1 MKIIITIDGGGTKTE
16 CLISDIHGNIIGTS
30 LSGPSNIRNQGL
42 DTSIDNIA
50 NSIQDIIREKDVFI
64 SVLVIGLPAIE
75 EEHKNQTEE
84 IKEGLLKCGKIPID
98 SKDRI
103 FLYSDQEIAFLSGT
117 DKKNGIVIISG
128 TGSVVR
134 GWNNGNEAKVG
145 GWGYFA
151 DEGSAFWVGQQAYQ
165 IVTRGLDGRED
176 RGPIVDEVIKLLEV
190 NRIEDINKI
199 IYDNPTK
206 ILPHLSIAVDN
217 ASKKN
222 DRVAQDI
229 LDTGVS
235 YLVLGVTTV
244 IDRLKFSDE
253 FPLVMVGGMFRSEHF
268 SRSFKEKVSEKVKF
282 PRFIIPQKRP
292 VFGALKI
299 AKKIYEKNT

>member
-165 IVTRGLDGRED
+165 IVTRGLDGREN
-176 RGPIVDEVIKLLEV
+176 RGLIVNEV
-190 NRIEDINKI
+190 
-199 IYDNPTK
+199 
-206 ILPHLSIAVDN
+206 
-217 ASKKN
+217 
-222 DRVAQDI
+222 
-229 LDTGVS
+229 
-235 YLVLGVTTV
+235 
-244 IDRLKFSDE
+244 
-253 FPLVMVGGMFRSEHF
+253 
-268 SRSFKEKVSEKVKF
+268 
-282 PRFIIPQKRP
+282 
-292 VFGALKI
+292 
-299 AKKIYEKNT
+299 